1 MADSVSRLRLVVD
14 STGVDK
20 AGRKLKS
27 LRKDAKGADDA
38 ARRLASAFAALT
50 AVLGGLSASKML
62 DAFNEQARSIAKVEQ
77 AIRSTAGAAGHT
89 AAELLK
95 VASGLQKITLFGDER
110 ILNEVTAQLLTF
122 TNIANEE
129 FKRTQA
135 VALDL
140 ATVLDGDLKSASIQ
154 LGKALNDPIKNLSAL
169 SRSGIQFSE
178 SQTALIKSLTETG
191 RLAEAQG
198 VILTELERQYGGQ
211 AEAAARVG
219 TGLLTQLQNV
229 VGDISEL
236 LGEKLFNTIR
246 PAVDALYS
254 FLTVDENQV
263 TVVRVISDIALAL
276 AAIAVPAGLSALAG
290 VIGALLSPLGLLA
303 IAIGAVVA
311 FRDDIA
317 ELLFGV
323 RDAGAVLRAT
333 FEVLAPIV
341 GAAAAAVG
349 DFARDTVQFLTGAAG
364 AASDFFK
371 GFSEKALSFI
381 PPQALDAIKR
391 FAGLVIDVFA
401 TMARTIAE
409 LLTDAILLPIRAVEK
424 FYELIAGLELLPQEM
439 RSRLQS
445 AAADFKNF
453 ADRIDAV
460 AGGETVDAIGAAAKA
475 AIENIKGVAAGA
487 VEIYD
492 DIKIRAGEIAAAGDA
507 LAESPGPVKL
517 RKEVE
522 KLGIAAGGAAAE
534 MTALQRAQQDI
545 LDTEEIVRAARLG
558 ERQERIAREILS
570 LRRQDKD
577 ITLEQARALAEQ
589 NVHLEEQ
596 LEIIR
601 EQRAIIEAPFENLA
615 DNLRDAIVNG
625 GKAGVNGLKGVF
637 KSFISDLKTSF
648 LDSLFQP
655 LLYQIRN
662 LTNGI
667 SVPIFGPQAGI
678 GGSRTLLQTPTGQS
692 ALGGFQL
699 PSLVQ
704 GGLFSALSGFTGFS
718 IGSQISDLLGITG
731 SSKSVK
737 AGGAVGGFIGSAFGG
752 PIGAAIGAAL
762 GNIVGGLFS
771 KPSNKVGQAVF
782 DPISGRIIGTGQKD
796 NSAGAR
802 QNLEIAKAIS
812 GGVSDAVGAL
822 ADLIGS
828 DLAKL
833 INVEVGNRTGITIGL
848 QGSQGQILN
857 SKSFANDEAGAQAA
871 IEAGIRLALQNLQG
885 GNEAL
890 RETAKALAA
899 SNTPLQEIADTLSN
913 VARLTELAEEPL
925 SEYQQ
930 RIKEINEVFADA
942 IESVKG
948 VTKAEQ
954 ELIQARDRALA
965 KVTTDFNKA
974 IQDDISQ
981 YLTGPTDQLEKLLQ
995 AQKERLEEAQ
1005 KLGADLGEVE
1015 RLSAL
1020 ELRSFFQGLNDQAL
1034 QEVQSFLGLFE
1045 EATNSVVR
1053 NLDLSR
1059 QDLEGQRDSFA
1070 QFAQDFAQLQTDFQ
1084 ERFVA
1089 ASPRESLDILRARA
1103 SDLLG
1108 QVGEGN
1114 VSAAQALPQ
1123 VLNNLVENARQSF
1136 GNTKA
1141 FQDVLNFAQGIAS
1154 QAEQSALQI
1163 VSDAERQ
1170 IAALDESNVLLSDI
1184 KDILAS
1190 SEAANAFFQSYAS
1203 GGIASA
1209 DELLALIQQ
1218 GAGLTVASNDNAAA
1232 LNITGLIAQSV
1243 APIITPIANSIDT
1256 FTQRLSDM
1264 PNLMRLHIEATDRG
1278 TEAIE
1283 DQTRT
1288 LEEKQDRS
1296 ETLLKKILEELEK
1309 AA

>member
-1 MADSVSRLRLVVD
+1 M
-14 STGVDK
+14 
-20 AGRKLKS
+20 
-27 LRKDAKGADDA
+27 
-38 ARRLASAFAALT
+38 
-50 AVLGGLSASKML
+50 
-62 DAFNEQARSIAKVEQ
+62 
-77 AIRSTAGAAGHT
+77 
-89 AAELLK
+89 
-95 VASGLQKITLFGDER
+95 
-110 ILNEVTAQLLTF
+110 
-122 TNIANEE
+122 
-129 FKRTQA
+129 
-135 VALDL
+135 
-140 ATVLDGDLKSASIQ
+140 
-154 LGKALNDPIKNLSAL
+154 
-169 SRSGIQFSE
+169 
-178 SQTALIKSLTETG
+178 
-191 RLAEAQG
+191 
-198 VILTELERQYGGQ
+198 
-211 AEAAARVG
+211 
-219 TGLLTQLQNV
+219 
-229 VGDISEL
+229 
-236 LGEKLFNTIR
+236 
-246 PAVDALYS
+246 
-254 FLTVDENQV
+254 
-263 TVVRVISDIALAL
+263 
-276 AAIAVPAGLSALAG
+276 
-290 VIGALLSPLGLLA
+290 
-303 IAIGAVVA
+303 
-311 FRDDIA
+311 
-317 ELLFGV
+317 
-323 RDAGAVLRAT
+323 
-333 FEVLAPIV
+333 
-341 GAAAAAVG
+341 
-349 DFARDTVQFLTGAAG
+349 
-364 AASDFFK
+364 
-371 GFSEKALSFI
+371 
-381 PPQALDAIKR
+381 
-391 FAGLVIDVFA
+391 
-401 TMARTIAE
+401 
-409 LLTDAILLPIRAVEK
+409 
-424 FYELIAGLELLPQEM
+424 
-439 RSRLQS
+439 
-445 AAADFKNF
+445 
-453 ADRIDAV
+453 
-460 AGGETVDAIGAAAKA
+460 
-475 AIENIKGVAAGA
+475 
-487 VEIYD
+487 
-492 DIKIRAGEIAAAGDA
+492 
-507 LAESPGPVKL
+507 
-517 RKEVE
+517 
-522 KLGIAAGGAAAE
+522 
-534 MTALQRAQQDI
+534 
-545 LDTEEIVRAARLG
+545 
-558 ERQERIAREILS
+558 
-570 LRRQDKD
+570 
-577 ITLEQARALAEQ
+577 
-589 NVHLEEQ
+589 
-596 LEIIR
+596 
-601 EQRAIIEAPFENLA
+601 
-615 DNLRDAIVNG
+615 
-625 GKAGVNGLKGVF
+625 
-637 KSFISDLKTSF
+637 
-648 LDSLFQP
+648 
-655 LLYQIRN
+655 
-662 LTNGI
+662 
-667 SVPIFGPQAGI
+667 
-678 GGSRTLLQTPTGQS
+678 
-692 ALGGFQL
+692 
-699 PSLVQ
+699 
-704 GGLFSALSGFTGFS
+704 
-718 IGSQISDLLGITG
+718 
-731 SSKSVK
+731 
-737 AGGAVGGFIGSAFGG
+737 
-752 PIGAAIGAAL
+752 
-762 GNIVGGLFS
+762 
-771 KPSNKVGQAVF
+771 F